1 MDARIAVI
9 GAGYVGLPL
18 AVAFAEAGEAVLC
31 VEPDAPRVARINAG
45 DSYIK
50 DVTSETLARLVQAG
64 LLRATVDY
72 AEVAACDDVI
82 VCVPTPLTRESRAR
96 TSRSSPPPRSRSP
109 RTCAAGT

>member
-18 AVAFAEAGEAVLC
+18 AVAFAEAGHAVLC

-50 DVTSETLARLVQAG
+50 DVTLRDAHAARDRPASCAPPSTTP
-64 LLRATVDY
+64 RWPPAT
-72 AEVAACDDVI
+72 
-82 VCVPTPLTRESRAR
+82 T
-96 TSRSSPPPRSRSP
+96 
-109 RTCAAGT
+109 

>member
-18 AVAFAEAGEAVLC
+18 AVAFAEAGHAVLC

-50 DVTSETLARLVQAG
+50 DVTPETLGGARDA
-64 LLRATVDY
+64 RISCAPPSTTPRWRPAT
-72 AEVAACDDVI
+72 
-82 VCVPTPLTRESRAR
+82 T
-96 TSRSSPPPRSRSP
+96 
-109 RTCAAGT
+109 